1 MTGEP
6 PMPMPSLQ
14 ALASPSRGNWFACEG
29 RFGPGA
35 PASPNAWEANCPA
48 CALGANAAARTAIVA
63 RSSPIRAIAVNLRK
77 HGPTRLSTHETRP
90 RSRSRWRGRGQRPA
104 RDAGHCGRLPGD
116 RCPWEEPVYPP
127 REAAAAM
134 RGLGAGGRLAAMGA
148 LVGGI
153 ALVALLLFGG
163 GGSDYSV
170 RIEFRNAGQLVK
182 GDTVQVGGA
191 PAGSVRRI
199 ELAPNGLVV
208 VTATVDEPFAPL
220 RHGTSA
226 TIRQVSQA
234 GVANRYVDP
243 ALPPGNARDAGRIPD
258 GGTIDSSHTTTIV
271 DLDEVFS
278 IFDRPTRHA
287 VRELLARSHEQYRGK
302 TDELRA
308 LYLYLNPSLS
318 TSNAVFREVNRDT
331 AELERF
337 IVGSGR
343 LVTALADRRTDLSG
357 AVTHL
362 NTTFRSIGDERL
374 ALAEAVREL
383 PPFMRQAT
391 TPFVDLRAPLDDVAP
406 LVAESKPVARKLRPL
421 LDELR
426 PLARDARPTVRSLR
440 SVVVAPGADNDLTD
454 LTRSFPAL
462 ERIALER
469 EHRSV
474 DAGGGPTDVGT
485 VAGAF
490 PETATA
496 LRDSAPVVAFGRP
509 YTPDLI
515 GWFDDFST
523 SGATDALGGITRVL
537 TTFNAISPLGAVP
550 ALIPLGQ
557 RGTSFQ
563 RLANTGQYK
572 RCPGAAEVPA
582 ADGSNVPSAE
592 ERRVL
597 DCREE
602 DRAAGRVATP

>member
-1 MTGEP
+1 
-6 PMPMPSLQ
+6 
-14 ALASPSRGNWFACEG
+14 
-29 RFGPGA
+29 
-35 PASPNAWEANCPA
+35 
-48 CALGANAAARTAIVA
+48 
-63 RSSPIRAIAVNLRK
+63 
-77 HGPTRLSTHETRP
+77 
-90 RSRSRWRGRGQRPA
+90 
-104 RDAGHCGRLPGD
+104 
-116 RCPWEEPVYPP
+116 
-127 REAAAAM
+127 M
-134 RGLGAGGRLAAMGA
+134 RGLSAGGRLAAIGA

-163 GGSDYSV
+163 GGSGYSV

-182 GDTVQVGGA
+182 GDEVQVGGA
-191 PAGSVRRI
+191 PVGSVQKI
-199 ELAPNGLVV
+199 KLAPNGIVV

-220 RHGTSA
+220 RNGTRA

-234 GVANRYVDP
+234 GIANRYVDL
-243 ALPPGNARDAGRIPD
+243 ALPSGTARDAGQIAD
-258 GGTIDSSHTTTIV
+258 GGTIDAAHTTTIV
-271 DLDEVFS
+271 DLDQVFA
-278 IFDRPTRHA
+278 IFDKPTRHA
-287 VRELLARSHEQYRGK
+287 VQELLARSHEQYRGR

-318 TSNAVFREVNRDT
+318 TSNELFREVNRDT
-331 AELERF
+331 DDLERF

-343 LVTALADRRTDLSG
+343 LVTALADRRTDLAG

-374 ALAEAVREL
+374 ALAEALRGL
-383 PPFMRQAT
+383 PPFMRQANT
-391 TPFVDLRAPLDDVAP
+391 TFVDLRAALDDVDP

-421 LDELR
+421 LDDLR

-440 SVVVAPGADNDLTD
+440 EVVSTPGAANDLTD

-469 EHRSV
+469 ERRSV

-485 VAGAF
+485 VDGAF

-496 LRDSAPVVAFGRP
+496 LRDSAPVIAFGRP
-509 YTPDLI
+509 YTPELV

-537 TTFNAISPLGAVP
+537 TTVNAISPLGAVP
-550 ALIPLGQ
+550 ALIPLGE
-557 RGTSFQ
+557 RGSSFGQ
-563 RLANTGQYK
+563 LVNTKQYK

-582 ADGSNVPSAE
+582 ADGSNVPTE
-592 ERRVL
+592 EEQRQL

-602 DRAAGRVATP
+602 DRAAGQVSGP